1 MFDVHRIYIFGSS
14 IMVCMGIN
22 NKKGG
27 EGMSEFIA
35 FCIGFIVG
43 GLFGVLFMALV
54 VGAKMS
60 RGGEE

>member
-1 MFDVHRIYIFGSS
+1 
-14 IMVCMGIN
+14 MG
-22 NKKGG
+22 
-27 EGMSEFIA
+27 EFIA

-43 GLFGVLFMALV
+43 GLFGVLIMTIV